1 MAILESLST
10 AGLIVIKNRKLL
22 LAFSKNKN
30 AWYLPGGKTDPG
42 ETSRDALV
50 REINEELNI
59 VVDADDLRYY
69 IHISV
74 QAFGEKV
81 NTIMEQDCF
90 FLRRSIIPQPSAEIG
105 ELKFFSLDDYLSE
118 INRAPGAVMILELL
132 QSDGLID

>member
-69 IHISV
+69 IHIRV

-90 FLRRSIIPQPSAEIG
+90 LYDLRQDPKPAAEIEG
-105 ELKFFSLDDYLSE
+105 LNYFDTTTYSIERAQVPGVIMVMQQLKH
-118 INRAPGAVMILELL
+118 
-132 QSDGLID
+132 DGLID